1 MHLLWM
7 MLSKQ
12 GETYIY
18 MLRLRCCLPP
28 PIKISDYVPDY
39 DYE

>member
-12 GETYIY
+12 GAIYI
-18 MLRLRCCLPP
+18 
-28 PIKISDYVPDY
+28 
-39 DYE
+39 